1 MSVEAYTKLMSACN
15 DDGTIILKLIKNL
28 LEPLSA
34 DLVKSYAG
42 EEAGVGLHDID
53 NKLAEAWSVLSIFE
67 RMLR

>member
-53 NKLAEAWSVLSIFE
+53 NTFYFRTGA
-67 RMLR
+67 